1 MSNVRQLWSSW
12 MAITLVVVAAFGVA
26 GSRSLHEVASHCAT
40 TVVSSSDACA
50 DGAHAPAD
58 SERPAAPD
66 ERDTHHEC
74 YFCLSKTTSFVTVI
88 AQLEL
93 SFLTTP
99 DHFGVVTL
107 HEDAPV
113 LVDSAHPRDSRGP
126 PIA

>member
-26 GSRSLHEVASHCAT
+26 GSRSLHEVASHGAT
-40 TVVSSSDACA
+40 AATWSDSCG
-50 DGAHAPAD
+50 DGAHMPTD
-58 SERPAAPD
+58 GKSPAAPVKND
-66 ERDTHHEC
+66 SHHEC
-74 YFCLSKTTSFVTVI
+74 FFCLSKTTSLATVI
-88 AQLEL
+88 AQFEL

-99 DHFGVVTL
+99 DDLGVVAL